1 MVGKAE
7 IAAECA
13 TLLAGFGLIG
23 DLSPLPG
30 EHDLNFR
37 LKGQSEALLK
47 LHAPDNDPALLDLQ
61 IAVLDHLQ
69 RVAPDLPV
77 SRQWRLAGAF
87 APGCPRH
94 TGRLTPHA

>member
-1 MVGKAE
+1 MGWKLVGKAE

-13 TLLAGFGLIG
+13 TLLARFGLTG

-37 LKGQSEALLK
+37 LQGQSGALLK
-47 LHAPDNDPALLDLQ
+47 LHAPDNAPALLDLQ

-77 SRQWRLAGAF
+77 SRQWRLAATS
-87 APGCPRH
+87 APWP
-94 TGRLTPHA
+94 